1 MKYYLGIDIGATK
14 TAALISDEHGRVIGT
29 GRGGPGNH
37 ETVGFDGM
45 HKALS
50 DSVTEALADAR
61 LSIDQIS
68 GAGFG
73 IAGYDWTSEED
84 DMRATIS
91 RLGLKAPCKMVNDVL
106 LGLLAGA
113 SEGWGVAVV
122 SGTGC
127 NCRGRDKGH
136 KREGRVTGYGTT
148 MGEGAGGS
156 ELIARTMQ
164 IIGYSWTKRLP
175 PTALADA
182 FIKHAGAKDLEDLIH
197 GHTAH
202 YYDIGAHA
210 APLVFQVAEAG
221 DQVARDLI
229 TWAGHEL
236 AEMANAVIRQLD
248 FEKMEFEVVL
258 IGSMFKGGELLIT
271 PMREKIHE
279 LAPKARLIRTEVK
292 PVIGAALLGMEAAGV
307 TLSQAER
314 DQIKATLAK

>member
-14 TAALISDEHGRVIGT
+14 TAALIADENGNMVGT

-45 HKALS
+45 EKALC
-50 DSVTEALADAR
+50 DSVTAAVGSAGI
-61 LSIDQIS
+61 SIDEIS

-73 IAGYDWTSEED
+73 IAGYDWTSEEQA
-84 DMRATIS
+84 MQATINK
-91 RLGLKAPCKMVNDVL
+91 LGLKAPYKMVNDVL

-127 NCRGRDKGH
+127 NCRGRDKEF

-156 ELIARTMQ
+156 ELIFRTMQ
-164 IIGYSWTKRLP
+164 VISYSWTKRMP

-182 FIKHAGAKDLEDLIH
+182 FIKHVGAKDLEDLIH
-197 GHTAH
+197 GYTAH
-202 YYDIGAHA
+202 YYEIGAHA
-210 APLVFQVAEAG
+210 APLVFQVAEQG
-221 DQVARDLI
+221 DPIARDLL

-236 AEMANAVIRQLD
+236 AEMANAVIHQLD
-248 FEKMEFEVVL
+248 FQDIEFEVVL
-258 IGSMFKGGELLIT
+258 IGSMFKGGEMLIT
-271 PMREKIHE
+271 PMREKIHS

-292 PVIGAALLGMEAAGV
+292 PVIGATLLGMEAAGV
-307 TLSQAER
+307 SLPQGQRDKIKLS
-314 DQIKATLAK
+314 LAK